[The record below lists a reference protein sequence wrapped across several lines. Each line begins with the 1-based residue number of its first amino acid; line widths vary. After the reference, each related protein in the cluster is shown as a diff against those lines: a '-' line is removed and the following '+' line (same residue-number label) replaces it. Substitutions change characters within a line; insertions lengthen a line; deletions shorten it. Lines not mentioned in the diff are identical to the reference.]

1 MNSLA
6 ANDPKRPGMKRVAVT
21 SRTVARFCRRCR
33 GIGSQRFVLALALA
47 TASILDVAHAHAGPC
62 TADIKQF
69 EQAVRRSAKN
79 PDAGPMAPQT
89 IGAQLGHQPT
99 PASVRQA
106 EKRAQAAFA
115 SALVSA
121 KRFDTRGHRAACTH
135 ALTRAKRL
143 YSL

>member
-1 MNSLA
+1 MIS
-6 ANDPKRPGMKRVAVT
+6 RFGAVT
-21 SRTVARFCRRCR
+21 SRGLARFCRCPR
-33 GIGSQRFVLALALA
+33 GGGSQSFVLALALA

-69 EQAVRRSAKN
+69 EQEVRRLGKN
-79 PDAGPMAPQT
+79 PDYGPMAPQT

-121 KRFDTRGHRAACTH
+121 KRFDTRGDRAACMR

-143 YSL
+143 YNP

>member
-1 MNSLA
+1 MTTMT
-6 ANDPKRPGMKRVAVT
+6 PT
-21 SRTVARFCRRCR
+21 SRTPARIYLCCCGMLNQSFR
-33 GIGSQRFVLALALA
+33 VTLALAA
-47 TASILDVAHAHAGPC
+47 ASTLCVAQVHAGPC

-69 EQAVRRSAKN
+69 EQEARRSAKN
-79 PDAGPMAPQT
+79 PNAGPMAPQT

-106 EKRAQAAFA
+106 ERRAHAA
-115 SALVSA
+115 SATALVRA
-121 KRFDTRGHRAACTH
+121 KRFDARDDRTTCMR